1 MSLVCSFQVIP
12 KESNTGDSIKIMVE
26 TVGKEALSKEEREI
40 LEELEWL
47 DRLEEA
53 MKSSRKKKSTCEK
66 RAQIMAGS
74 TVEWG
79 VTQKQHRMAVFRSQ
93 IHPGSAFDF
102 RVFRRLADAVVTF
115 RCEADCTI
123 GNVLTRQIYRKKA
136 QEIEIHP
143 RTPTQAHSSALVEID
158 RLRNSDSMEVRL
170 KYPDIRVARRTYL
183 NHSAKAYPKIED
195 PKKLPECL
203 KVVGYEVHPDY
214 GNDTS
219 KWQIFC
225 QGDGKPN
232 LLIFSDAV
240 GLCAIWNAKHLV
252 CDGNYK
258 FAPHGFS
265 QIYSIMAV
273 FEDLPERAESFHC
286 AFALMKS
293 VKTEEYVTVF
303 RKLKEAVEN
312 RYGPRSATAPPVH
325 FHLDCELAAIH
336 AIQTVHP
343 DSAITLC
350 RFHYG
355 QAILRQV
362 DTKGLKTLRESNP
375 DFQDLLKAVLGAI
388 HLPLALQNAYL
399 DAKLTEA
406 NLRITGIEGFCTYIR
421 NTWFPLAELTNQ
433 QINAGSSSILQI
445 FCLLIARVPFERQHR
460 RSARRLRHQ

>member
-1 MSLVCSFQVIP
+1 
-12 KESNTGDSIKIMVE
+12 
-26 TVGKEALSKEEREI
+26 
-40 LEELEWL
+40 
-47 DRLEEA
+47 
-53 MKSSRKKKSTCEK
+53 
-66 RAQIMAGS
+66 MAGS

-79 VTQKQHRMAVFRSQ
+79 VTQKQHRMAVFR
-93 IHPGSAFDF
+93 
-102 RVFRRLADAVVTF
+102 
-115 RCEADCTI
+115 EADCTI

-421 NTWFPLAELTNQ
+421 YFAYLSHGSRLNGSTEEALEDFDINEDFFDSTAPMFNDIQYDYDEMDSVEDQDIYYRNLAYDDIEEDGNDPLW
-433 QINAGSSSILQI
+433 GG
-445 FCLLIARVPFERQHR
+445 
-460 RSARRLRHQ
+460 